1 MWIQEASRE
10 GPPGGLGVGWMVWLR
25 QERGLS
31 GRVGPRAGD
40 RTTCGQTRKCDK
52 QNVPFVSPGCSRNV
66 RLPAGPLLFPSG
78 LLCGVELGPLLPST
92 PSLKREQVPWR
103 KMSGAESGVWWPK
116 TTPG

>member
-1 MWIQEASRE
+1 M
-10 GPPGGLGVGWMVWLR
+10 GWMVWLR

-40 RTTCGQTRKCDK
+40 RTTYGQTRKCDK

-66 RLPAGPLLFPSG
+66 RLPAGPPAVPLWATLWSG
-78 LLCGVELGPLLPST
+78 AWAAST
-92 PSLKREQVPWR
+92 HSLKREQVPWR
-103 KMSGAESGVWWPK
+103 KMSGAEGVWWPK